1 MELSEKSHMLV
12 RQFKKDMIQ
21 KGSSTVICPVCGQKP
36 QISNTPKGERTTI
49 ACKCGYIYDSEF
61 NL

>member
-1 MELSEKSHMLV
+1 MELSEKSRMLV
-12 RQFKKDMIQ
+12 GKFKLDMME
-21 KGSSTVICPVCGQKP
+21 KGNSTVTCPVCGQKP
-36 QISNTPKGERTTI
+36 EITNTPRGERTTI